1 MAFRK
6 QTQLILGNGKLSD
19 ATNHAHQKLRKH
31 KDGGPVNVIRSGK
44 VNGDFRGEPVQV
56 L

>member
-6 QTQLILGNGKLSD
+6 QTQFIPGNDKLSD
-19 ATNHAHQKLRKH
+19 ATSHAQQKLRKH
-31 KDGGPVNVIRSGK
+31 KDGGPVNVSRPGK
-44 VNGDFRGEPVQV
+44 VNGDFRTEPVQV